1 MQRSIHKITSTFGSC
16 WLVLLVLMLTACG
29 ESSASNVPTRQST
42 SSASPSPISTSIATP
57 TTTIKMGSQPCP
69 TTVASASYWDAI
81 IPTQPPSTKVESV
94 ACGNLMGV
102 SSLQAMVT
110 VRTSGVEALL
120 DVYVYNHLTDPH
132 PNKVFALMGLYK
144 GDAKISNYNSLLTAE
159 VDQNSSVNKGKSDA
173 EFVQDLSR
181 EFKWSDNAATL
192 VPTAFPGIFPDITR
206 YQAEGD
212 QQAVNQG
219 DAHWK
224 LDASIVAS
232 NFATTL
238 LKWPSDSPATIV
250 SGGGQNDT
258 NAVVSVKNPKP
269 AGGAIKLTMDRLENN
284 TNGGIW
290 IVTNAVS
297 NGTAITEPDPN
308 KPGQQISSPVSV
320 KGKGNAFEAVIG
332 KVQVLDHNYDSIGI
346 ADAHTAPGVEGNGN
360 LPFST
365 SVSYTSTFKNGL
377 QDGLVVLYSY
387 SNADG
392 SIAGIAM
399 SKVLLT

>member
-1 MQRSIHKITSTFGSC
+1 
-16 WLVLLVLMLTACG
+16 
-29 ESSASNVPTRQST
+29 
-42 SSASPSPISTSIATP
+42 
-57 TTTIKMGSQPCP
+57 MGSQPCP
-69 TTVASASYWDAI
+69 ATVASASNWDAI
-81 IPTQPPSTKVESV
+81 IPTQPPSTKVERV

-250 SGGGQNDT
+250 SGGGQNDK
-258 NAVVSVKNPKP
+258 NAVVSVKNPRP
-269 AGGAIKLTMDRLENN
+269 AGGTIKLTMDRLELN

-297 NGTAITEPDPN
+297 DGTAITEPDPN
-308 KPGQQISSPVSV
+308 KLGQISSPVSV

-332 KVQVLDHNYDSIGI
+332 KVLVLDHNYNPIGT
-346 ADAHTAPGVEGNGN
+346 ADARTPPGAEGNGN
-360 LPFST
+360 LSFST
-365 SVSYTSTFKNGL
+365 SVTYTSTFKNGL
-377 QDGLVVLYSY
+377 QDGLVVLYTY

>member
-1 MQRSIHKITSTFGSC
+1 MQRSIHKITFTFGSC
-16 WLVLLVLMLTACG
+16 WLVLLAVMLTACG
-29 ESSASNVPTRQST
+29 GSSSTPASNVPTRQST
-42 SSASPSPISTSIATP
+42 SPSPISTSSATP
-57 TTTIKMGSQPCP
+57 TTTIKMGPQPCP
-69 TTVASASYWDAI
+69 AAVASASNWDAI

-94 ACGNLMGV
+94 TCGNLMGV

-159 VDQNSSVNKGKSDA
+159 VDPNSSVNKGKSDA

-250 SGGGQNDT
+250 SGGGQNDK
-258 NAVVSVKNPKP
+258 NAVVSVKNPTP
-269 AGGAIKLTMDRLENN
+269 AGGTIKLTMDRLELN

-297 NGTAITEPDPN
+297 DGTAITEPDPN
-308 KPGQQISSPVSV
+308 KLGQISSPVSV

-332 KVQVLDHNYDSIGI
+332 KVFVLDHNYNPIGT
-346 ADAHTAPGVEGNGN
+346 ADARTPAGAEGNGN
-360 LPFST
+360 LSFST
-365 SVSYTSTFKNGL
+365 NVTYTSTFKNGL
-377 QDGLVVLYSY
+377 QDGLVVVYSY